1 MHDIVKIFLFC
12 LIEIQIFKTL
22 FSSHFLFV
30 FENFFESVVLSQD
43 EPQGRKIP
51 NLCYLYL
58 GTWLRTFQTVAE
70 KWIGFVPVLFFGR
83 GIFQYNYGIVPHR
96 KPITVVVGKPISVE
110 KVENPTQEQ
119 IENLHAKYVE
129 ELKKLYQEHNFKYGN
144 ENVKLVIE

>member
-1 MHDIVKIFLFC
+1 M
-12 LIEIQIFKTL
+12 
-22 FSSHFLFV
+22 
-30 FENFFESVVLSQD
+30 
-43 EPQGRKIP
+43 
-51 NLCYLYL
+51 YL

-129 ELKKLYQEHNFKYGN
+129 ELKKLYQEHNPKYGN

>member
-1 MHDIVKIFLFC
+1 M
-12 LIEIQIFKTL
+12 
-22 FSSHFLFV
+22 
-30 FENFFESVVLSQD
+30 
-43 EPQGRKIP
+43 
-51 NLCYLYL
+51 L

-70 KWIGFVPVLFFGR
+70 KWLGFVPVLFFGR

-129 ELKKLYQEHNFKYGN
+129 ELEKLYEEYNPKYGN